1 MSKFRAIQE
10 GYMTVGEVS
19 KKMGVTV
26 RTLQYYDK
34 EELLSPSAESEGGR
48 RLYTDKDLVM
58 LHQIISLKS
67 LGFSLKDIKG
77 RLNSLKTP
85 DDVANALTE
94 QADAIRINIK
104 QLKDSLAAIEQ
115 LKTEVLQMQTV
126 NFKKYA
132 DIIVNLQM
140 KNESYSLIKH
150 FDDDT
155 LDRIRSRF
163 DKKSGVDFMDRLNRL
178 SDQIVELQK
187 ENVPAESEQSQQVVK
202 EYWGLIME
210 FTNGDMSMLPKLMEV
225 GTIDTASNAWEE
237 KQKIVNDYIGPALQ
251 VYFSRLGTNPFEEVE
266 P

>member
-1 MSKFRAIQE
+1 MDNYRAIPE
-10 GYMTVGEVS
+10 GYMTVGKAA

-26 RTLQYYDK
+26 RTLQYYDR
-34 EELLSPSAESEGGR
+34 EGLLHPSAESDGGR
-48 RLYTDKDLVM
+48 RLYNDKDLVL
-58 LHQIISLKS
+58 LHQIISMKS
-67 LGFSLKDIKG
+67 LGFSLTDIKE
-77 RLNSLKTP
+77 RLISLKTP

-140 KNESYSLIKH
+140 KNESYSLIKR

-155 LDRIRSRF
+155 LDYIRSQF
-163 DKKSGVDFMDRLNRL
+163 DKKSGFEFMNRLNNL
-178 SDQIVELQK
+178 SDEIVQLQEK
-187 ENVPAESEQSQQVVK
+187 NVPADSEQCQQVVQ

-210 FTNGDMSMLPKLMEV
+210 FTNGDMTMLPKLMEV
-225 GTIDTASNAWEE
+225 GNIDTATNAWEE
-237 KQKIVNDYIGPALQ
+237 KQKIVNDYLEPALQ
-251 VYFSRLGTNPFEEVE
+251 VYFSRLGTNPFEEV
-266 P
+266 

>member
-1 MSKFRAIQE
+1 MAKFRAIPE
-10 GYMTVGEVS
+10 GFMTVGEVA

-34 EELLSPSAESEGGR
+34 KELLSPSAESEGGR

-187 ENVPAESEQSQQVVK
+187 ENVPADSEQCQQVVQ
-202 EYWGLIME
+202 EYWGLIMV
-210 FTNGDMSMLPKLMEV
+210 FTNGDMTMLPKLIEV
-225 GTIDTASNAWEE
+225 GNIDTATNAWEE
-237 KQKIVNDYIGPALQ
+237 KQKIVNDYLEPALQ
-251 VYFSRLGTNPFEEVE
+251 VYFSRLGTNPF
-266 P
+266 